1 MTALTTPQI
10 IAVAALPILFAI
22 TVHEAAHGWVA
33 KRLGDPTA
41 DRLGRVTLNPL
52 KHIDLVGTVLVPV
65 LLIVTAGIAIGWAK
79 PVPVTWENLRH
90 PKRDIALV
98 ALAGPVS
105 NLFMAIFWGLVIKIS
120 LSLPVSLQWITDP
133 LIYMGKFGILVN
145 VILMVFNLLPIPP
158 LDGGRVATGLLP
170 GPWAW
175 QLSRLEPYGF
185 FIIIG
190 LLMTGALWFIL
201 DPIRMVVTR
210 LVVTLV
216 GL

>member
-52 KHIDLVGTVLVPV
+52 KHIDMVGTVLVPA
-65 LLIVTAGIAIGWAK
+65 LLIATAGIAIGWAK

-90 PKRDIALV
+90 PKRDMALV
-98 ALAGPVS
+98 ALAGPAS
-105 NLFMAIFWGLVIKIS
+105 NLLMAIFWGLVIKIT
-120 LSLPVSLQWITDP
+120 LSLPVSAQWIVEP
-133 LIYMGKFGILVN
+133 LIYMGKFGILIN

-158 LDGGRVATGLLP
+158 LDGGRIATGLLP

-210 LVVTLV
+210 LVVALV

>member
-22 TVHEAAHGWVA
+22 TVHEVAHGWVA

-41 DRLGRVTLNPL
+41 ERMGRLTLNPL
-52 KHIDLVGTVLVPV
+52 KHIDPIGTVLVPI
-65 LLIVTAGIAIGWAK
+65 LLIITAGIAIGWAK
-79 PVPVTWENLRH
+79 PVPVTWENLRK
-90 PKRDIALV
+90 PKRDMALV
-98 ALAGPVS
+98 ALAGPAA
-105 NLFMAIFWGLVIKIS
+105 NLLMAIFWALVMKIT
-120 LSLPVSLQWITDP
+120 LILPASVGWVTEP
-133 LIYMGKFGILVN
+133 LLYMARFGILIN

-170 GPWAW
+170 GPWSW

-185 FIIIG
+185 FIIIA

-201 DPIRMVVTR
+201 DPIRLVVTR
-210 LVVTLV
+210 LIVALV